1 MPACRSWSKPETR
14 CANARGDS
22 GRCARLVDR
31 VSRRVSA
38 AAQDSTGWHRLEI
51 PGGRATLRSLGVADN
66 RERSAVMVEL
76 IRRFLFA
83 TTSQAALES
92 SLRKLP
98 AGNGDSVT
106 VPLPLA
112 PAKWSAVFERT
123 IPPSRLFAEIL
134 LDPSA
139 RLLFHGLAGLD
150 RDTRTWIEGEDDLL
164 RRLYRNPDALKSFA
178 LFAPALQVSAGRVE
192 LPGGSLAEQRW
203 SAILNARPDQPS
215 RFGSRLFEDRDGRT
229 AGLFATIAFAD
240 EARRGFLLGASG
252 PRFAQLVSGFAQCYP
267 AHSNDYPIALR
278 SHDPA
283 LLLLELAVNDKG
295 EVAGPTSQ
303 RFWEKVFDDHD
314 LSRAPDAAR
323 SDWRRCHRC
332 GVAGES
338 IVRRVGVQSR
348 RCLCDPAGR
357 ASRVWRSAGR
367 RMARCG
373 ARAEGSAS
381 VAIGVHVDGARRRA

>member
-1 MPACRSWSKPETR
+1 MPACRNWPKPETR
-14 CANARGDS
+14 CADARGDS
-22 GRCARLVDR
+22 DRCARL
-31 VSRRVSA
+31 RRIACLAGSA

-98 AGNGDSVT
+98 AGNGDSLT

-112 PAKWSAVFERT
+112 PAKWSAVVFERT

-178 LFAPALQVSAGRVE
+178 LFAPAA
-192 LPGGSLAEQRW
+192 
-203 SAILNARPDQPS
+203 
-215 RFGSRLFEDRDGRT
+215 
-229 AGLFATIAFAD
+229 AGLRRTRRATRRIA
-240 EARRGFLLGASG
+240 GGA
-252 PRFAQLVSGFAQCYP
+252 ALV
-267 AHSNDYPIALR
+267 R
-278 SHDPA
+278 DPERQA
-283 LLLLELAVNDKG
+283 
-295 EVAGPTSQ
+295 
-303 RFWEKVFDDHD
+303 
-314 LSRAPDAAR
+314 
-323 SDWRRCHRC
+323 
-332 GVAGES
+332 
-338 IVRRVGVQSR
+338 
-348 RCLCDPAGR
+348 
-357 ASRVWRSAGR
+357 RSAGSIWQPAVRGSR
-367 RMARCG
+367 RP
-373 ARAEGSAS
+373 
-381 VAIGVHVDGARRRA
+381 HRRAVRGDRLCGRRAP